1 MALDPLNVV
10 TPEIL
15 AMTWTNSDAVR
26 MWLKRRGTTSAK
38 LGLAV
43 LPVDSPE
50 GPRVRV
56 VPAGAAGVAGADPA
70 PTSEAFEAWAEEVDT
85 LLVAANEGAE
95 SDAVLQELWEAETQ
109 PADAVTEI
117 IARRADAL
125 ERSVTA
131 PEASCAD
138 CDDTRS
144 CWGAPDKC
152 EVRLSDREVAAVWSA
167 PPAAEHMGRV
177 LTPLPDALDAVVDQD
192 GALDDGPLPGELEQ
206 SLGGGEVS
214 GDLAPETEMPTAEQS
229 VVKPE
234 PAPVSERVADALVS
248 ASQLGELSELG
259 FLAEV
264 QGMLSAAIGDSR
276 GEELHSD
283 LAATTLSSLGRMVAI
298 RTEYLEGLATAVAK
312 APRKK
317 VNRSDRLPLIIE
329 ALERPSG
336 ASQAEM
342 QELLGWDNAPGP
354 WFFRE
359 WAKKAERIN
368 DLTDLGVVDG
378 HRRFR
383 LERRKRR

>member
-56 VPAGAAGVAGADPA
+56 VKAGAAGAVADPA

-95 SDAVLQELWEAETQ
+95 SDAVLQELWEAETL

-125 ERSVTA
+125 ERSITA

-152 EVRLSDREVAAVWSA
+152 EVRLPKAAAV
-167 PPAAEHMGRV
+167 
-177 LTPLPDALDAVVDQD
+177 DALDAQVDQD

-214 GDLAPETEMPTAEQS
+214 GDLAPETDMPTVEQS

-234 PAPVSERVADALVS
+234 PAPVSEPVADALVS

-276 GEELHSD
+276 GEELHPD

-298 RTEYLEGLATAVAK
+298 RIEYLEGLATAVAK